1 MGENNGCMNYQV
13 YSALFAKTLCQRA
26 TTLVIM
32 AAHTSK
38 LTPGFVYQFSTVRFF
53 YCQSAIDSN
62 YGSLLSNNIIM
73 GDLEEEKVIVN
84 SSSSK

>member
-13 YSALFAKTLCQRA
+13 YSALFAKTLRQRA

-38 LTPGFVYQFSTVRFF
+38 TDTRVCLPSFN
-53 YCQSAIDSN
+53 CQI
-62 YGSLLSNNIIM
+62 SLLS
-73 GDLEEEKVIVN
+73 V
-84 SSSSK
+84 SH

>member
-38 LTPGFVYQFSTVRFF
+38 TDTQV
-53 YCQSAIDSN
+53 C
-62 YGSLLSNNIIM
+62 
-73 GDLEEEKVIVN
+73 
-84 SSSSK
+84 